1 MNRGLVIALA
11 ATLAAVWYASGL
23 EEASAPELAVPAAAA
38 DGRRTVRAAQPT
50 QADAPEIRRAP
61 EPVVVAVARDIFAAH
76 SFLPPPAPD
85 KALRAAKPP
94 LPMAP
99 PLPFRYQGR
108 LVEAGG
114 TTVFLTQGDRMLV
127 ARAGDLLG
135 NQYRV
140 ESVSASAVTFIFE
153 PLKQRQTLTIGS
165 AK

>member
-1 MNRGLVIALA
+1 MNRGLLIALA

-23 EEASAPELAVPAAAA
+23 EEAPAPELALPAADA
-38 DGRRTVRAAQPT
+38 RRTVRAAQPA
-50 QADAPEIRRAP
+50 QADAPDIRREP
-61 EPVVVAVARDIFAAH
+61 ELVEFAVGRDLFAAH
-76 SFLPPPAPD
+76 NFLPPPAPD
-85 KALRAAKPP
+85 AARRAAKPP
-94 LPMAP
+94 PMAP

-108 LVEAGG
+108 LADADGI
-114 TTVFLTQGDRMLV
+114 TVFLTQGDRMLV

-153 PLKQRQTLTIGS
+153 PLMQRQTLTIGS

>member
-1 MNRGLVIALA
+1 MNRGLFIALA

-23 EEASAPELAVPAAAA
+23 EEASGPEPASPAA
-38 DGRRTVRAAQPT
+38 DVRRTVRAVQPA
-50 QADAPEIRRAP
+50 QADATEIRRAP
-61 EPVVVAVARDIFAAH
+61 EPVVIAVGRDLFAAH
-76 SFLPPPAPD
+76 SFLPPPPAPD

-94 LPMAP
+94 PPMAP

-108 LVEAGG
+108 LVEADG

-127 ARAGDLLG
+127 ARTGDLVG

-140 ESVSASAVTFIFE
+140 ESVSASAITFIFE

>member
-1 MNRGLVIALA
+1 MNRGLLIALA

-23 EEASAPELAVPAAAA
+23 EEAQRPNSHHPPPTRVARYVRRSRRKPMRRISGARRSRSWLPWTAISLPRTVFCPHL
-38 DGRRTVRAAQPT
+38 RRTRRC
-50 QADAPEIRRAP
+50 APQSRRRRWRHRCRSAIRG
-61 EPVVVAVARDIFAAH
+61 VWW
-76 SFLPPPAPD
+76 
-85 KALRAAKPP
+85 K
-94 LPMAP
+94 
-99 PLPFRYQGR
+99 Q
-108 LVEAGG
+108 GG

>member
-1 MNRGLVIALA
+1 MNRGLLIALA

-23 EEASAPELAVPAAAA
+23 EEASAPELASPAAEV
-38 DGRRTVRAAQPT
+38 RRTVRAAQPA

-61 EPVVVAVARDIFAAH
+61 EPAVVAVSRDLFAEH

-85 KALRAAKPP
+85 KALRPAKPP
-94 LPMAP
+94 PPMAP

-108 LVEAGG
+108 LVEAAG